1 MMLTLCIWQVRA
13 ALKATCLL
21 VAALAVFLKYPVKT
35 NIDFK
40 KNVIHKMN
48 RMQNVRL
55 KLI

>member
-35 NIDFK
+35 NIDF
-40 KNVIHKMN
+40 
-48 RMQNVRL
+48 
-55 KLI
+55 